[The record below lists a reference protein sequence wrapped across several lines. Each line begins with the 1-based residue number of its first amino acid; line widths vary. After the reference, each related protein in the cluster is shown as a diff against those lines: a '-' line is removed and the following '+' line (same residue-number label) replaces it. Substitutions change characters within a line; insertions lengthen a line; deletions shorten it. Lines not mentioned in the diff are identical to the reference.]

1 MKTRARRIIYLR
13 RTIVKI
19 IDIEGDRVFIE
30 LPKGLRLWYPRL
42 MLIHGGVK
50 PSDLRVGAVIEGTP
64 R

>member
-1 MKTRARRIIYLR
+1 M
-13 RTIVKI
+13 KI